1 MEERKKNPMK
11 QLAMQLAHAIDD
23 QKRIMEED
31 LREHQIQEIRAYHSQ
46 VIDEIWKKGYDI
58 QTMLSLADEY
68 KTLSWD
74 DYIEWVFN

>member
-31 LREHQIQEIRAYHSQ
+31 LQEHQIQEIRAYHTY
-46 VIDEIWKKGYDI
+46 VIDEIWKAGYDI
-58 QTMLSLADEY
+58 QTMLFLADEY

-74 DYIEWVFN
+74 NYIEWVFS